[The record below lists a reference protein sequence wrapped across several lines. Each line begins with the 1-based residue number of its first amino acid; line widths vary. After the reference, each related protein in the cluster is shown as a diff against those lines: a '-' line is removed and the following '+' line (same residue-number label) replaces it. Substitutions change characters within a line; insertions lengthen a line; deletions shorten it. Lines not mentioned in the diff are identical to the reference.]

1 MSRKRN
7 GWASLVALLILAA
20 LLVMILTGC
29 GPRNESDPK
38 PDWRFA
44 KEKVYGD
51 TWGSIYLISDK
62 ETGKQWVFVHDG
74 YAGGLVAYE

>member
-7 GWASLVALLILAA
+7 GWANLVALLILAA
-20 LLVMILTGC
+20 LLVVILAGC
-29 GPRNESDPK
+29 GSQGESDSE

-44 KEKVYGD
+44 KEKVYQDAFGI
-51 TWGSIYLISDK
+51 IYLITDK